1 MPSHG
6 RRCSQPLA
14 AANRRFEFQKRRQ
27 LLIGVHNETAP
38 VAAMRVCNPDRLP
51 VGIKG

>member
-14 AANRRFEFQKRRQ
+14 AHERTFQNDFSTS
-27 LLIGVHNETAP
+27 IA
-38 VAAMRVCNPDRLP
+38 D
-51 VGIKG
+51 